1 MLKELVRERLIAAA
15 DEIFGLFEKTIAS
28 YEEQLSRARAENER
42 QRRQLEAVSASQM
55 MLRGEDIRP
64 LTGCQQ
70 EPSSQ
75 SQSRVSALD
84 RDDAFNVK
92 EEEEGFHIGNLP
104 PPAVAVEP
112 ENEPPEWSELPHL
125 SPMGDPFEGRAPDHL
140 LAPLSNS
147 DDDDMQEEATGAAA
161 PTHRRTLRAFRGKA
175 HVGARVALPKS
186 PAAETTA
193 ASPVT
198 EAHYEKTPK
207 TFDCDMDLERK
218 RKVSAVWDHFDLVS
232 SMKVK
237 CRICS
242 TELSYV
248 NKSTSSMLRHFRARH
263 EHDEVANPPR
273 ITAAS
278 RKHALDQA
286 VLNFIIKESQP
297 LSIVESD
304 GFRQLLRTLEPSYVL
319 PSRKIVKEMGPKT
332 IKNEV
337 E

>member
-28 YEEQLSRARAENER
+28 YEEQLSRAREENER

-55 MLRGEDIRP
+55 MLRGEDIQP
-64 LTGCQQ
+64 LTVCQQ
-70 EPSSQ
+70 EASFQ
-75 SQSRVSALD
+75 SLSSALD
-84 RDDAFNVK
+84 LDDAFNAK

-104 PPAVAVEP
+104 PPAVAPEP
-112 ENEPPEWSELPHL
+112 ENEAPEWPELPHL
-125 SPMGDPFEGRAPDHL
+125 VVTAEPLEGRAPEPL

-147 DDDDMQEEATGAAA
+147 DDDDDDMQEEAAGETA
-161 PTHRRTLRAFRGKA
+161 PTPRRTLRAFRGKA
-175 HVGARVALPKS
+175 HVSARVALAKS
-186 PAAETTA
+186 AAAEAAA
-193 ASPVT
+193 ASMLT
-198 EAHYEKTPK
+198 EAHYEKTPR
-207 TFDCDMDLERK
+207 TLDCDTDLERK
-218 RKVSAVWDHFDLVS
+218 RKVSAVWDHFDLLS

-242 TELSYV
+242 TVLSYV
-248 NKSTSSMLRHFRARH
+248 NKSTSSMLRHFRAKH
-263 EHDEVANPPR
+263 EHDEHPNPPR

-319 PSRKIVKEMGPKT
+319 PSRKTVTEMGPKN
-332 IKNEV
+332 IKNELA
-337 E
+337 